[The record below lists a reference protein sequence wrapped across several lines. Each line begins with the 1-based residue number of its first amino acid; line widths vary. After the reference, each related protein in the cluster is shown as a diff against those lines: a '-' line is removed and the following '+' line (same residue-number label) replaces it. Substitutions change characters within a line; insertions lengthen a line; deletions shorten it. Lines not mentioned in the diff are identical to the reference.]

1 MPVRLKRTEDGKQFF
16 FQVTAKNGKIIDPAE
31 PLKNKSDL
39 HKGINALRDQLNKN
53 PLTILD
59 ETGPVQEKKP
69 RKKKG
74 ASVLP
79 DTNIVMPTK
88 DTKSDDE

>member
-1 MPVRLKRTEDGKQFF
+1 MPIRLLRTQDGKQFF
-16 FQVTAKNGKIIDPAE
+16 FQVTAKNGKIIDPSE

-69 RKKKG
+69 RKKKEK
-74 ASVLP
+74 VLP
-79 DTNIVMPTK
+79 DTNIVVP
-88 DTKSDDE
+88 DENTSPDK

>member
-1 MPVRLKRTEDGKQFF
+1 MPVRLLRTADGKQFY

-69 RKKKG
+69 RKKKEK
-74 ASVLP
+74 VLLN
-79 DTNIVMPTK
+79 TNIIIP
-88 DTKSDDE
+88 DENTSPDK